1 MAREHL
7 LLSSPSRRV
16 LATRIAT
23 TTTTTMTTTTTTKVG
38 ETDVELANQ
47 ISPGII
53 SARAAKQPAARRQGR
68 VQDGSVEGKRGE
80 FNSNWWKKKIKSNG
94 A

>member
-7 LLSSPSRRV
+7 LLPSPSRRV